1 MTAPAMNDSSSAAVE
16 LFRELGYEI
25 DLAAVDLDEW
35 RSGGFDLRL
44 AAGERLFHGTRLREV
59 ELLFLD
65 SPQGEH
71 SARSILEQYRSFN
84 RILRPLVIVDRP
96 RLART
101 EIHGWGDRHR
111 PSRLDVP
118 WSGTS
123 REIAERL
130 ALLEATKPEELA
142 SRIAVVL
149 SRESVSDRFFRCF
162 SASVDAIEAEAV
174 AHDDRIDRGDARSWA
189 THLLSRILFLHFIQL
204 KGWLDGDPM
213 YVSRKVTQ
221 LRDSSG
227 EIHRRFLEPLFFEC
241 LNRRPRDRT
250 RRGRELGRI
259 PYLNGGLFRRS
270 ELEETWSDLYL
281 TDELISTIVRDL
293 FERFPFTI
301 REEDEEGVTI
311 DPEMLGKV
319 FESLM
324 EKEERGRS
332 GSFYTPKRV
341 VDHLVDRAIA
351 ARLAGEDEMLLEQI
365 RTRPGDIGGEPR
377 RTLRERLDRITILD
391 PACGSGAFLLSAL
404 RRIETLRRELGDE
417 TPAGILRQQIVER
430 SLYGVDLKKEAVR
443 LCELRLWLAVVAAR
457 EAGAAEIETV
467 QPLPNL
473 DRNILQGNSLLEPLS
488 FRASDRLSVY
498 REWRASVKARV
509 SLTDQYRHSTGARRR
524 RLHEK
529 LVQSDL
535 ELAEDLLERAIE
547 LDRHEL
553 GSVTSTGS
561 DLFGNPLERDGVTE
575 TRLRGRIRQR
585 EAELA
590 RVRAGELDFFAYDLH
605 FASVMESGGF
615 DLVVG
620 NPPWVR
626 GSKLPEQT
634 RASLKE
640 RYQWLRPSARSRTP
654 FPQIELSVAFL
665 ERALA
670 LTSAEGVVSMLV
682 PSKLLSAFYA
692 SRCRREI
699 ERRHTLIS
707 IDDWSRGDE
716 LFDADTFPLGLT
728 VRREREPSAIEVT
741 REESRWRMA
750 VADLRVSSRAEGWCL
765 VPPEVAYLLRRLWTL
780 PSLEESLA
788 RRPIMGVKTGANRVF
803 FLDDVEFTSRGVRTK
818 DGIVVPFA
826 ALCRVVRGRDVS
838 RWTSSASTWMVWPD
852 SGESSRWKSRLAKA
866 AGISPSAFRL
876 AWVRPEHLGWKVA
889 WKDLA
894 RRVEAVVLPDSVE
907 ALGRRFP
914 LVPNQTLYM
923 LDAVS
928 REETYL
934 ISAILNSSLVSTLA
948 SLVAEP
954 AKDGHFRFFGRTIG
968 SLPWPDVVA
977 GSSEGR
983 ELVRLARAAHGG
995 AEVQEALDR
1004 SVAKVYGVDER
1015 DRRLLE
1021 SARR

>member
-1 MTAPAMNDSSSAAVE
+1 MTAPAISDSSSPAVE
-16 LFRELGYEI
+16 LFRGLGYEI
-25 DLAAVDLDEW
+25 DLAVVDVDEW
-35 RSGGFDLRL
+35 NAGGFDLDL
-44 AAGERLFHGTRLREV
+44 APGERLFHGARLREV
-59 ELLFLD
+59 DLLFLD
-65 SPQGEH
+65 APGKEH

-84 RILRPLVIVDRP
+84 RILLPLVIVDRS
-96 RLART
+96 RLGRT
-101 EIHGWGDRHR
+101 EIHGWGDRER

-123 REIAERL
+123 REIAERI
-130 ALLEATKPEELA
+130 ALLEAAKPEDLA
-142 SRIAVVL
+142 SRIAVAL
-149 SRESVSDRFFRCF
+149 SRESVSDRFFRRF
-162 SASVDAIEAEAV
+162 SDSVDMIEAEAV
-174 AHDDRIDRGDARSWA
+174 AHDARIDRAGARSWA
-189 THLLSRILFLHFIQL
+189 TLLLSRILFLHFIQL

-213 YVSRKVTQ
+213 YVSRKVTE

-227 EIHRRFLEPLFFEC
+227 AIHRRFLEPLFFEC

-270 ELEETWSDLYL
+270 ELEKMWGDLYL
-281 TDELISTIVRDL
+281 SDDLISSIVRDL

-351 ARLAGEDEMLLEQI
+351 ARLAGEDATLFEQI
-365 RTRPGDIGGEPR
+365 RTRPAEIRGELR
-377 RTLRERLDRITILD
+377 RTLRDRLDRITILD

-417 TPAGILRQQIVER
+417 TPGGILRQRIVER

-457 EAGAAEIETV
+457 EAGAAEIESIE
-467 QPLPNL
+467 PLPNL

-488 FRASDRLSVY
+488 FRATDRPSIY
-498 REWRASVKARV
+498 REWRASVKARA

-535 ELAEDLLERAIE
+535 DLAGELLERAIE
-547 LDRHEL
+547 RDRRDLESIASS
-553 GSVTSTGS
+553 GA
-561 DLFGNPLERDGVTE
+561 DLFGNPIARDQVTE
-575 TRLRGRIRQR
+575 TRLRDRIRQR
-585 EAELA
+585 EAELE

-605 FASVMESGGF
+605 FASVLESGGF

-634 RASLKE
+634 RAALKE
-640 RYQWLRPSARSRTP
+640 RYEWLRPSVRSRTP

-665 ERALA
+665 ERAFSLA
-670 LTSAEGVVSMLV
+670 LAEGVVSMLV

-692 SRCRREI
+692 SRFRKEI
-699 ERRHTLIS
+699 ERRHTLVA

-728 VRREREPSAIEVT
+728 VRREGECSAIEVT

-750 VADLRVSSRAEGWCL
+750 LEDLRVSSRAGGWCL
-765 VPPEVAYLLRRLWTL
+765 APPEVAYLLRRLWTL
-780 PSLEESLA
+780 PSLEESLT

-803 FLDDVEFTSRGVRTK
+803 FLDDVDFTPRGVRTTG
-818 DGIVVPFA
+818 GIVVPYS

-838 RWTSSASTWMVWPD
+838 RWHSSASTWMVWPD

-866 AGISPSAFRL
+866 AGISPSALRL

-894 RRVEAVVLPDSVE
+894 TKVEAVVLPDSVE
-907 ALGRRFP
+907 ARGRRFP

-928 REETYL
+928 REETYF

-968 SLPWPDVVA
+968 SLPWPDLVT
-977 GSSEGR
+977 GSSESR
-983 ELVRLARAAHGG
+983 DLVRLARAAHGG
-995 AEVQEALDR
+995 ADVQEALDR
-1004 SVAKVYGVDER
+1004 AVAKAYGIDER

-1021 SARR
+1021 STGR